1 MASRKPGRNETC
13 WCGSGVKYKRC
24 HLDADRARSPDD
36 SDDVMAHRDLIT
48 EYLETA
54 RSRTRRFA
62 RRAMA
67 PAEAVRVQVLIRIG
81 DGLSGRDAAFALR
94 DYIAQLDQ
102 AMEPLLR
109 GHGRLF
115 WLQLARRWPSDP
127 IGDSSSWTVVLYRRI
142 FHLAVLKYGGA
153 GEPGEMREVAHEDG
167 AAVIMPA
174 DISEEDIVAL
184 GAVEYLAYE
193 LNHAASAFR
202 RIGKGA
208 ELRVIN
214 GDLRAVAAEE
224 SQVLM
229 RRLDTR
235 ISKYATLAGPYGA
248 AVDGS
253 LPIERPE
260 EAPLLAL
267 DLVVNVGDR
276 PGNALV
282 GFADLRFD
290 RPPNFVP
297 HPVTLDEAR
306 ETLVRFEADMTTAIG
321 ATPDALLAA
330 IHGLSIHTLKA
341 MRRDPRIAAQLFT
354 TGYIGMS
361 WGEHYDGLCKNI
373 GDWVQY
379 WWKNKRGV
387 DIGHDEATSIAHDA
401 LSALTYT
408 TTDIENIDLWGR
420 TPLRLVIADHRR
432 ALLDFEAIA
441 GVLTG
446 LFARVGFIPGD
457 PGSVKGTGFERE
469 VNRLATDHG
478 FAPWRT
484 GIVRTSD
491 GRSREVDA
499 SFVVGTTLFLVECKA
514 FSQNPKIE
522 LGDWAAI
529 QNRWSKLNDDYLE
542 QARTLR
548 DFVEANRGDDRLAVP
563 AEITQFEY
571 AVCTPGVEWIP
582 SRDRELWL
590 TESVPRIC
598 TPAELF
604 EVMSSAR
611 TAA

>member
-1 MASRKPGRNETC
+1 M
-13 WCGSGVKYKRC
+13 KYKRC
-24 HLDADRARSPDD
+24 HLDPDRAGSSND
-36 SDDVMAHRDLIT
+36 SDDLTAHRDLIT

-54 RSRTRRFA
+54 RGRIRRFA

-67 PAEAVRVQVLIRIG
+67 PADDLRDGILARIG
-81 DGLSGRDAAFALR
+81 GGLSGRDAAFALR
-94 DYIAQLDQ
+94 DYIAQLDK
-102 AMEPLLR
+102 AMEPLLQ
-109 GHGRLF
+109 GHSRLF
-115 WLQLARRWPSDP
+115 WIQLARRWPSDP

-142 FHLAVLKYGGA
+142 FHLAVLKYGA
-153 GEPGEMREVAHEDG
+153 AAREGEMLEVAQKDG
-167 AAVIMPA
+167 ASVIMPA

-208 ELRVIN
+208 ELRVVN
-214 GDLRAVAAEE
+214 GDLRALAHDEPQE
-224 SQVLM
+224 LM
-229 RRLDTR
+229 RRLDLR
-235 ISKYATLAGPYGA
+235 MSKYATLAGPFGA

-253 LPIERPE
+253 LPIDRPD
-260 EAPLLAL
+260 EAPLMAL
-267 DLVVNVGDR
+267 DLVVNVNDR
-276 PGNALV
+276 PGEALA
-282 GFADLRFD
+282 GFADLRFE

-306 ETLVRFEADMTTAIG
+306 ETLVRFDADMTAAIG
-321 ATPDALLAA
+321 VSPDALLAT
-330 IHGLSIHTLKA
+330 IHGLSVHTLKA
-341 MRRDPRIAAQLFT
+341 MRADPRVAAQLFT

-373 GDWVQY
+373 GDRVQY
-379 WWKNKRGV
+379 WWKSQR
-387 DIGHDEATSIAHDA
+387 DEEIGHDEATGIAHDA

-420 TPLRLVIADHRR
+420 TPLRLVMADDRR

-441 GVLTG
+441 EVLAG

-457 PGSVKGTGFERE
+457 PGGVKGTAFERE
-469 VNRLATDHG
+469 VNSLAAYHG
-478 FAPWRT
+478 FASWRT
-484 GIVRTSD
+484 GIVRTS
-491 GRSREVDA
+491 GGKSREVDA
-499 SFVVGTTLFLVECKA
+499 SFVVGSTLFLVECKA

-529 QNRWSKLNDDYLE
+529 QNRWSTLKDDYLE

-548 DFVEANRGDDRLAVP
+548 DFVETNRGDVRLAVP

-582 SRDRELWL
+582 SCDPELWL
-590 TESVPRIC
+590 NESVPRIC

-604 EVMSSAR
+604 EVMASVAL
-611 TAA
+611 